1 MLSSRK
7 VSSRH
12 GVSTTVVCRSA
23 IFVAVSWSC
32 ALAPDVHGAMVAG
45 PVSRS
50 GR

>member
-12 GVSTTVVCRSA
+12 GVPTTVVCRST
-23 IFVAVSWSC
+23 IFVAASWSSGGG
-32 ALAPDVHGAMVAG
+32 DVHDTMAAG

-50 GR
+50 GH